1 VEEAAVRIEESIFV
15 QRPAEEVFGFFDDRR
30 NDGRW
35 MATVHES
42 EWLEP
47 GDATAVGRRGR
58 MVMDAMGRREF
69 TDVVTVY
76 EPGRSVAHRSDGGS
90 MIVHTGCMARP
101 EGTGCRAT
109 VWLEPERL
117 PGGVLGRVTAPMVA
131 WIVRR
136 NFRAD
141 LVRLKEILESEVSTR

>member
-1 VEEAAVRIEESIFV
+1 MRVEESIFI
-15 QRPAEEVFGFFDDRR
+15 QRSAEDVFRFFDDRR

-42 EWLEP
+42 EWLDP
-47 GDATAVGRRGR
+47 GDTTAVGRRGR

-69 TDVVTVY
+69 ADVVTAY
-76 EPGRSVAHRSDGGS
+76 APDRSVAHRSDGGS
-90 MIVHTGCMARP
+90 MIVHTGCIARP

-109 VWLEPERL
+109 VWLQPERL
-117 PGGVLGRVTAPMVA
+117 PGGVLGRVAAPVVA
-131 WIVRR
+131 RSVRR

-141 LVRLKEILESEVSTR
+141 LQRLKKILESEVSAR

>member
-1 VEEAAVRIEESIFV
+1 MRVEESIFI
-15 QRPAEEVFGFFDDRR
+15 QRPAEDVFRFFDDRG

-35 MATVHES
+35 MANVHES

-47 GDATAVGRRGR
+47 GGTTAVGRRGR

-76 EPGRSVAHRSDGGS
+76 EPDRSVAHRSDGGS
-90 MIVHTGCMARP
+90 MIVNTGCIARP

-117 PGGVLGRVTAPMVA
+117 PGGVLGRLTSPMVA
-131 WIVRR
+131 RTVRR

-141 LVRLKEILESEVSTR
+141 LVRLKEILESEVSAR